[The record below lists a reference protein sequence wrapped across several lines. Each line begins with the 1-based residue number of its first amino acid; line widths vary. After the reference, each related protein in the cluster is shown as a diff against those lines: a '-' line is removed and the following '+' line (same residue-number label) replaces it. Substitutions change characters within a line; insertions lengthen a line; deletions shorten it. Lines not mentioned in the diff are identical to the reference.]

1 MKTLKLHL
9 SMGLI
14 LVLAFFAGC
23 KKDKAKDTGGN
34 ATYKVKFVGTVS
46 AGSSIKSVSIV
57 YGVNVKSFTA
67 LSGTSWTQE
76 MDLKEQELRSF
87 SDNPTKN
94 ISFGVQAD
102 GVNASATGKA
112 EIFVNG
118 TSVKKAEGSGTVLSP
133 NATYI
138 FD

>member
-14 LVLAFFAGC
+14 LGLAFLAGC

-76 MDLKEQELRSF
+76 MD
-87 SDNPTKN
+87 
-94 ISFGVQAD
+94 
-102 GVNASATGKA
+102 
-112 EIFVNG
+112 
-118 TSVKKAEGSGTVLSP
+118 
-133 NATYI
+133 
-138 FD
+138 